1 MNAHPKESLALF
13 EDPEGGKMGIEI
25 GRFCLGKMGFEPHW
39 DRDLVPGNG
48 NKIFRKK
55 KMGMEFDNCEVG
67 FGKNMNWEMGLVP
80 PFRILYHATQDYQ
93 RLLTLSL
100 YAV

>member
-55 KMGMEFDNCEVG
+55 KIEIF
-67 FGKNMNWEMGLVP
+67 
-80 PFRILYHATQDYQ
+80 Q
-93 RLLTLSL
+93 
-100 YAV
+100 